1 MLDSGL
7 SVETTTIMFVDVVE
21 SVRLIE
27 QDEFENVQRIRSI
40 LVGLAEYTVPSFDG
54 IVLERRG
61 DGLLIKFSEPKQAV
75 ACALKIQALLTLKN
89 LDYVEPKRMF
99 LRIGLHSADVISD
112 KSSVYGLGIN
122 IAARVTSL
130 AGPGQISV
138 SSRVRD
144 CLVSGVDVDI
154 EDMGECYLK
163 HLPDPIHVFR
173 VSPVGE
179 MTFSRMDMPAP
190 TDLTPALAVL
200 PFEAISDED
209 SGSAAML
216 FGETLTHYLA
226 RAGSLKVISWLSSK
240 AIAAAQSDL
249 KLIGKALSVD
259 WLVTGKCVISGSG
272 RSKKILA
279 SAQLLHVASGRI
291 EHSER
296 VSDLLTSLLEAEC
309 TIAAKVAE
317 GISKALTE
325 KEAQRVS
332 FHELP
337 SLASHS
343 LLLGSVGLMH
353 RSANNDFQ
361 KSRDALEHLLEREPR
376 LHSARPWLA
385 KWYVLRTTRGL
396 AAASKTAAYQALDQT
411 SRALDSCGTD
421 SFALAIQGFIY
432 FHLLKDLERAREKLD
447 LSTVLNPNEAL
458 ALVFK
463 AVITSEGGE
472 AERAWQLAAS
482 ALRVSPFDPMRAYV
496 RMIAASCALSA
507 FSYPSALELAKLSVK
522 ENAMHAAA
530 WRVLV
535 IALVQCGYLDEAKDA
550 CKRLMF
556 LEPQLTISG
565 YGARVSMVG
574 EPKRVAIA
582 SLALAGVPN

>member
-7 SVETTTIMFVDVVE
+7 RVETTTIMFADVVE
-21 SVRLIE
+21 SVRLIGLN
-27 QDEFENVQRIRSI
+27 EFENVQRIRSI
-40 LVGLAEYTVPSFDG
+40 LIGLAEYTVPSFEG

-61 DGLLIKFSEPKQAV
+61 DGLLIKFSEPKLAV
-75 ACALKIQALLTLKN
+75 ACALKIQSLVMLKN
-89 LDYVEPKRMF
+89 SDYVEPKRMF

-130 AGPGQISV
+130 AEPGQIAV

-144 CLVSGVDVDI
+144 CLVSGVDVEI

-163 HLPDPIHVFR
+163 HLPEPIHIFR
-173 VSPVGE
+173 VSPVGSMSVE
-179 MTFSRMDMPAP
+179 PIDVPPP
-190 TDLTPALAVL
+190 TELTPSLAVL
-200 PFEAISDED
+200 PFEAIGDED

-240 AIAAAQSDL
+240 AIASAHHDL

-272 RSKKILA
+272 ASKKILA
-279 SAQLLHVASGRI
+279 SAQLVHVSSGQI

-296 VSDLLTSLLEAEC
+296 VSDLLTSLLETEC
-309 TIAAKVAE
+309 SIAATVAE
-317 GISKALTE
+317 SVSTALTK

-332 FHELP
+332 FYELP

-411 SRALDSCGTD
+411 SRALDSCETD

-432 FHLLKDLERAREKLD
+432 FHLLKDAERARERLD
-447 LSTVLNPNEAL
+447 LSTALNPNESL

-463 AVITSEGGE
+463 AVLTSEGGD
-472 AERAWQLAAS
+472 AEKAWQLAAG
-482 ALRVSPFDPMRAYV
+482 ALRVSPFDPMRAYI

-522 ENAMHAAA
+522 ENAMHSAA

-535 IALVQCGYLDEAKDA
+535 IALVQCGLVDEAKDA
-550 CKRLMF
+550 CKRLML
-556 LEPQLTISG
+556 LEPQLTLTG
-565 YGARVSMVG
+565 YGARVSMIG
-574 EPKRVAIA
+574 EPKRVAIS
-582 SLALAGVPN
+582 SLALAGVPR